1 MLSSDVGVFYKRRD
15 LSKIVNGKNPIIEHM
30 YMGPDS
36 KGKDIIIVDDMI
48 ASGSSMLEVASM
60 LKDAGARNIYLIA
73 TFSLFTDGIEIFDTA
88 YKNGLFS
95 KLYTTNLSY
104 VPDDIKKKIWFK
116 EVDMSK
122 YMALIIN
129 ALNKKEDINK
139 LRKPKILIKKKL
151 NL

>member
-1 MLSSDVGVFYKRRD
+1 MLPSDVGVFYKRRD

-104 VPDDIKKKIWFK
+104 VPDEIKKKIWFK

-129 ALNKKEDINK
+129 TLNKKEDINK
-139 LRKPKILIKKKL
+139 LRKPKILIKK
-151 NL
+151 

>member
-1 MLSSDVGVFYKRRD
+1 MLPSDVGVFYKRRD

-129 ALNKKEDINK
+129 TLNKKEDINK
-139 LRKPKILIKKKL
+139 LRKPKILIKK
-151 NL
+151 

>member
-1 MLSSDVGVFYKRRD
+1 MLPSDVGVFYKRRD

-36 KGKDIIIVDDMI
+36 QGKDIIIVDDMI

-129 ALNKKEDINK
+129 TLNKKEDINK
-139 LRKPKILIKKKL
+139 LRKPKILIKK
-151 NL
+151 

>member
-1 MLSSDVGVFYKRRD
+1 MLPSDVGVFYKRRD

-60 LKDAGARNIYLIA
+60 LKDAGAKNIYLIA

-139 LRKPKILIKKKL
+139 LRKPKILIKK
-151 NL
+151 N

>member
-129 ALNKKEDINK
+129 TLNKKEDINK
-139 LRKPKILIKKKL
+139 LRKPKILIKK
-151 NL
+151 